1 MGLSGINASMPLN
14 GIKAKQS
21 KTTKQ
26 KPWAGRRLQSLWK
39 LKENKYGLQGS
50 FPFFKLTFKDL
61 QSCLFVSS

>member
-1 MGLSGINASMPLN
+1 MGLSGINASMSLN

-39 LKENKYGLQGS
+39 LKEKKYGLQGS
-50 FPFFKLTFKDL
+50 FPFF
-61 QSCLFVSS
+61 